1 MSVDPVANNFALSL
15 TSHAAHL
22 ERLAG
27 AESPVLLLSL
37 LLLPIIIFDNLTC
50 SCVGKVAKICWKGR
64 SWRVHIDDVE
74 LLSGV
79 VREIIN
85 LCGESLDV
93 DVSADSHAIEFLGN
107 ICNYLEAETKLDV
120 RIHLITIEE
129 KFEIS
134 V

>member
-1 MSVDPVANNFALSL
+1 MSVDPVASDFALCL
-15 TSHAAHL
+15 TGLAAHL

-37 LLLPIIIFDNLTC
+37 LIFPVIIKVQETIDF
-50 SCVGKVAKICWKGR
+50 VGEVALGSWESIR
-64 SWRVHIDDVE
+64 SRVQIDDLK
-74 LLSGV
+74 LLGGV

-85 LCGESLDV
+85 LSGESLDV
-93 DVSADSHAIEFLGN
+93 DVSADSHAIEFLGCIGN
-107 ICNYLEAETKLDV
+107 DLEAETKLDV
-120 RIHLITIEE
+120 RIQFITIEV

>member
-1 MSVDPVANNFALSL
+1 MSVDPVANDFALSL
-15 TSHAAHL
+15 TSLAAHL

-27 AESPVLLLSL
+27 TESPVLLLSL

-50 SCVGKVAKICWKGR
+50 SCVHELAKICWKGR
-64 SWRVHIDDVE
+64 SYRVHIDDLE
-74 LLSGV
+74 LLNGV

-85 LCGESLDV
+85 LSGESLDV

>member
-1 MSVDPVANNFALSL
+1 MSVDPVANDFALCL
-15 TSHAAHL
+15 TSLAAHL

-37 LLLPIIIFDNLTC
+37 LFLPVIILKHKTC
-50 SCVGKVAKICWKGR
+50 ELVDEVALVSWELIR
-64 SWRVHIDDVE
+64 SRVQIDDFK
-74 LLSGV
+74 LLNGV

-85 LCGESLDV
+85 LSGESLDV
-93 DVSADSHAIEFLGN
+93 DVSADSHAIVFLGCV
-107 ICNYLEAETKLDV
+107 CNDLHAETILDV